1 MTGFQIEMILTKNNN
16 VCELIVMKNEINSL
30 ITLGWK
36 ITLNQK
42 MVTIYS

>member
-1 MTGFQIEMILTKNNN
+1 MTGVQIEMTLTKNNN
-16 VCELIVMKNEINSL
+16 ACELTVMKNEIYSL

-36 ITLNQK
+36 ITLNKK